1 MVWAPTKANREA
13 IKFWLDCLQIVTVV
27 VGVVAVGG
35 TFYFN
40 SVAERARA
48 AEQARREED
57 QLAAIKRELERPYQE
72 KKLALYLDAARVR
85 GYEHAQLP
93 GDDLPKEAVST
104 EAIAYR
110 VVESGQLDAIGAHH
124 PDAAKLEFLREVED
138 GASLHQRGK
147 GSVRRQRGRVP
158 RKDVCDPCGRKLA
171 SDDAFARIGLEPIDA
186 G

>member
-72 KKLALYLDAARVR
+72 KKLALYLDAARVLA
-85 GYEHAQLP
+85 HLAASP
-93 GDDLPKEAVST
+93 TVDKERT
-104 EAIAYR
+104 EARFWELYLGELAF
-110 VVESGQLDAIGAHH
+110 VESMTENETQGGPPAVESLMVDFCHKYFEPGRCGKSDEASGKEQTNPTENAAINMARQASKEIRKQWEQAGQ
-124 PDAAKLEFLREVED
+124 
-138 GASLHQRGK
+138 
-147 GSVRRQRGRVP
+147 
-158 RKDVCDPCGRKLA
+158 
-171 SDDAFARIGLEPIDA
+171 
-186 G
+186 